1 VICRDHSAN
10 LKRWA
15 TRSELRYAIGTWI
28 ERTSN
33 RRRRQ
38 RALGRLTP
46 VESELASPVSP
57 PWGSMISHNWSQL
70 NVQQT
75 RSTELGTSSG
85 MRSSV

>member
-1 VICRDHSAN
+1 MALKVPPTLSRTLRSTKATESRIVICRDHSAN
-10 LKRWA
+10 VKRWA

-46 VESELASPVSP
+46 VESELAFARQPAVAA
-57 PWGSMISHNWSQL
+57 
-70 NVQQT
+70 
-75 RSTELGTSSG
+75 
-85 MRSSV
+85 